1 MVDHKLRD
9 LISILVIKK
18 KLEKVGDK
26 VFFCRNGMELPTAI
40 VKDVDVV
47 VLTQVYTKNWR
58 KVALDLKKVGCKVV
72 SMPSEGNPYT
82 AKGKHIISS
91 GNNLG
96 YDNYL
101 DLLFVWRKK
110 IYDLTYK
117 LNQIQKKKIIYSGF
131 QRLISYTDK
140 YKRLRNNITKKYKK
154 NNKINIVFV
163 SNFVGGDYHDY
174 PDFRYRNEITKD
186 ASKKE
191 SIHRKKCIEFIK
203 DTIEKYKADIH
214 VIIKLHPYEKPNI
227 WEAKFENYKKHISF
241 SIGDYIEGVLEQ
253 ADIII
258 GRDCHTMF
266 EALLLNKIILN
277 LSLKGNMYEEIQ
289 SEKNTFPI
297 ISKVEDIKKF
307 IKDLKKNKRVNRKI
321 LHDFRFRKK
330 KLETIDIVF
339 KNLRNLESKNKNRLS
354 RFYKMKQILKYMIFV
369 SFDYFLHDFF
379 YLKNKK
385 KVKFGKTFFIDYRN
399 RVEKHYHKADIDFIE
414 KFLPN

>member
-1 MVDHKLRD
+1 M
-9 LISILVIKK
+9 
-18 KLEKVGDK
+18 
-26 VFFCRNGMELPTAI
+26 
-40 VKDVDVV
+40 
-47 VLTQVYTKNWR
+47 
-58 KVALDLKKVGCKVV
+58 
-72 SMPSEGNPYT
+72 
-82 AKGKHIISS
+82 
-91 GNNLG
+91 
-96 YDNYL
+96 
-101 DLLFVWRKK
+101 
-110 IYDLTYK
+110 
-117 LNQIQKKKIIYSGF
+117 
-131 QRLISYTDK
+131 
-140 YKRLRNNITKKYKK
+140 
-154 NNKINIVFV
+154 
-163 SNFVGGDYHDY
+163 
-174 PDFRYRNEITKD
+174 
-186 ASKKE
+186 
-191 SIHRKKCIEFIK
+191 
-203 DTIEKYKADIH
+203 
-214 VIIKLHPYEKPNI
+214 
-227 WEAKFENYKKHISF
+227 
-241 SIGDYIEGVLEQ
+241 LEQ

-289 SEKNTFPI
+289 SEKNIFPI